1 MVDFTINLEIM
12 TRVRAQRN
20 ETFRRRYEMQ
30 KRDATPVKSN
40 GAKMNSS
47 LKKVG
52 SVTPIS

>member
-12 TRVRAQRN
+12 TRVRAQGN
-20 ETFRRRYEMQ
+20 ETFRGRYEMQ
-30 KRDATPVKSN
+30 KRDAIPVKSN
-40 GAKMNSS
+40 GTKMNSS